1 VFVCNTWIGQWTQ
14 TPLTS
19 FSSMPIELTWPQALS
34 WRMRRHHLIERAP
47 RDRML
52 GVVGRIGGLHAQVMS
67 SAELTLHARVED
79 LEPEAV
85 PQALWEDRSLVKLW
99 AMRGTLHLL
108 PAAELDTW
116 LGALGNYDHYLKPV
130 WLRNFEISRE
140 QLERLIEA
148 IGEALDGEVRTR
160 EELGADI
167 ARIAGSPELAEKVQG
182 SWGVY
187 LKPASFRGRLC
198 FASNH
203 GQRVRFTRPDA
214 WLKRE
219 LRQADPEEARRE
231 VTRRHLGAFGPA
243 AREDL
248 ARWWGVQPAQGGR
261 MLDALGDEIVAV
273 DVEGTAGW
281 MLREHAE
288 EAAAERPA
296 SRLVRLLPGFDTWVI
311 GAARDAAA
319 LLDPAEKK
327 RVYRTAGWISP
338 VVLVNG
344 RIEGVWKHERKGR
357 RLTVAVEPFGK
368 LPKRAR
374 TGVQAE
380 AERLAGFLGGALE
393 LSWKA

>member
-1 VFVCNTWIGQWTQ
+1 
-14 TPLTS
+14 
-19 FSSMPIELTWPQALS
+19 MPIELTWPQALA
-34 WRMRRHHLIERAP
+34 WRMRRHNLIERAP

-52 GVVGRIGGLHAQVMS
+52 DVTGRIGGLHAQVMS
-67 SAELTLHARVED
+67 CAELTLHARVD
-79 LEPEAV
+79 GLEREAV
-85 PQALWEDRSLVKLW
+85 SQALWEDRSLVKLW

-116 LGALGNYDHYLKPV
+116 LGALGTYDHYLKKA
-130 WLRNFEISRE
+130 WLKGFDITEE
-140 QLERLIEA
+140 QLEQLIEA
-148 IGEALDGEVRTR
+148 IDEALNSDLRTR
-160 EELGADI
+160 EELGA
-167 ARIAGSPELAEKVQG
+167 AVAAIAGSPELANKVQG
-182 SWGVY
+182 SWGPY

-198 FASNH
+198 FGPND
-203 GQRVRFTRPDA
+203 GQRVRFTKPDV
-214 WLKRE
+214 WLGRE
-219 LRQADPEEARRE
+219 LDPGDGAESLRE

-273 DVEGTAGW
+273 DVDGTAGW

-288 EAAAERPA
+288 EVAAEKPT
-296 SRLVRLLPGFDTWVI
+296 SHVVRLLPGFDMWVI

-327 RVYRTAGWISP
+327 RVYRNQGWISP
-338 VVLVNG
+338 VLLVNG
-344 RIEGVWKHERKGR
+344 RMEGVWKHEVKGT

-368 LPKRAR
+368 LPKWAR
-374 TGVQAE
+374 TEVEAE

-393 LSWKA
+393 LSWSA